1 MKTKVKN
8 KNSFTKELSVTVSW
22 KDLKEDYQKA
32 FDKAKDHYTPP
43 GGRKGKVYGVQLK
56 LFKKNYTPSIE
67 AQFSENSVNDYYRK
81 AIADLKLSPINQGQ
95 ITHLSFHE
103 GDDLIFKIEFEIK
116 PEIKLPNYK
125 KKFKV
130 SAIKY
135 IPSKKDLEDSLID
148 LQNRFSTMEE
158 VETGA
163 DKDHFLFVD
172 LQELNAGAPII
183 GKKIEK
189 QYVRLGFGA
198 FKNEAFKMIKGIKKD
213 EQRNVS
219 IDIDGKKVDYQVF
232 VHKVEKQIIPKLDNK
247 FASKVE
253 PNLKTLKQLK
263 DKINDN
269 ISQSFENEHAKEIN
283 NAIMN
288 YFVDKTKLDAPESMI
303 QNYLD
308 HIIENNKAQQPNLTK
323 EREEEMR
330 NSGLEGA
337 IFNVKWYLIKEK
349 IINDQK
355 ISVSKEDMESKK
367 NDLINQEP
375 QNEQSIKDFLKNPE
389 NQQRFFDD
397 MLSEKLFDYLN
408 SNRPIISIGP
418 EQSEVGE
425 ILSRSCQL
433 HS

>member
-8 KNSFTKELSVTVSW
+8 KNSFTKEISVTVPW
-22 KDLKEDYQKA
+22 KSLKEDYQKA

-43 GGRKGKVYGVQLK
+43 GGRKGKVFGLQLK

-95 ITHLSFHE
+95 ITHLTFHE
-103 GDDLIFKIEFEIK
+103 GQDLVFKIEFEFK

-135 IPSKKDLEDSLID
+135 IPSKKDIDDSLSD
-148 LQNRFSTMEE
+148 LQNRFSSMEE
-158 VETGA
+158 VKDGA
-163 DKDHFLFVD
+163 DKEHFLFVD
-172 LQELNAGAPII
+172 LQELDSGSPVI

-198 FKNEAFKMIKGIKKD
+198 FKNAALKTMKGIKKD
-213 EQRNVS
+213 EQRNVT
-219 IDIDGKKVDYQVF
+219 IDIEGKKVDYQVF

-247 FASKVE
+247 FATTVE
-253 PNLKTLKQLK
+253 PGLKTLKELK
-263 DKINDN
+263 DKIKDN
-269 ISQSFENEHAKEIN
+269 INQSFENEHVKEIN
-283 NAIMN
+283 NGIIN

-323 EREEEMR
+323 DQEEEMR

-349 IINDQK
+349 IINDEK
-355 ISVSKEDMESKK
+355 ISVSKEDIDNKTK
-367 NDLINQEP
+367 DLIKREP
-375 QNEQSIKDFLKNPE
+375 QNEKSIKDFLKNPE

-397 MLSEKLFDYLN
+397 MLSEKLFDFIKDYVNVKVNKKKSDELRKSKGDLN
-408 SNRPIISIGP
+408 G
-418 EQSEVGE
+418 
-425 ILSRSCQL
+425 
-433 HS
+433 

>member
-8 KNSFTKELSVTVSW
+8 KNSFTKEISVTVPW
-22 KDLKEDYQKA
+22 KNLKEDYQKA

-43 GGRKGKVYGVQLK
+43 GGRKGKVFGVQLK

-95 ITHLSFHE
+95 ITHLTFHE
-103 GDDLIFKIEFEIK
+103 GEDLVFKIEFEFK

-135 IPSKKDLEDSLID
+135 IPSKKDIDDSLSD
-148 LQNRFSTMEE
+148 LQNRFSSMEE
-158 VETGA
+158 VKDGA
-163 DKDHFLFVD
+163 DKEHFLFVD
-172 LQELNAGAPII
+172 LQELDSGSPVI

-198 FKNEAFKMIKGIKKD
+198 FKNAALKTMKGIKKD
-213 EQRNVS
+213 EQRNVT
-219 IDIDGKKVDYQVF
+219 IDIEGKKVDYQVF

-247 FASKVE
+247 FAATVE
-253 PNLKTLKQLK
+253 PGLKTLKELK
-263 DKINDN
+263 DKIKDN
-269 ISQSFENEHAKEIN
+269 INQSFENEHVKEIN
-283 NAIMN
+283 NGIIN

-323 EREEEMR
+323 DQEEEMR

-349 IINDQK
+349 IINDEK
-355 ISVSKEDMESKK
+355 ISVSKEDIDNKTK
-367 NDLINQEP
+367 DLIKREP
-375 QNEQSIKDFLKNPE
+375 QNEKSIKDFLKNPE

-397 MLSEKLFDYLN
+397 MLSEKLFDFIKDYVNVKVNKKKSDELRKSKGDLN
-408 SNRPIISIGP
+408 G
-418 EQSEVGE
+418 
-425 ILSRSCQL
+425 
-433 HS
+433 

>member
-8 KNSFTKELSVTVSW
+8 KNSFTKEISVTVPW
-22 KDLKEDYQKA
+22 KNLKEDYQKA
-32 FDKAKDHYTPP
+32 FDKAKNHYTPP
-43 GGRKGKVYGVQLK
+43 GGRKGKVFGVQLK

-95 ITHLSFHE
+95 ITHLTFHE
-103 GDDLIFKIEFEIK
+103 GEDLVFKIEFEFK

-135 IPSKKDLEDSLID
+135 IPSKKDIDDSLSD
-148 LQNRFSTMEE
+148 LQNRFSSMEE
-158 VETGA
+158 VKDGA
-163 DKDHFLFVD
+163 DKEHFLFVD
-172 LQELNAGAPII
+172 LQELDSGSPVI

-198 FKNEAFKMIKGIKKD
+198 FKNAALKTMKGIKKD
-213 EQRNVS
+213 EQRNVT
-219 IDIDGKKVDYQVF
+219 IDIEGKKVDYQVF

-247 FASKVE
+247 FAAKVE
-253 PNLKTLKQLK
+253 PGLKTLKELK
-263 DKINDN
+263 DKIKDN
-269 ISQSFENEHAKEIN
+269 INQSFENEHVKEIN
-283 NAIMN
+283 NGIIN

-323 EREEEMR
+323 DQEEEMR

-349 IINDQK
+349 IINDEK
-355 ISVSKEDMESKK
+355 ISVSKEDIDNKTK
-367 NDLINQEP
+367 DLIKREP
-375 QNEQSIKDFLKNPE
+375 QNEKSIKDFLKNPE

-397 MLSEKLFDYLN
+397 MLSEKLFDFIKDYVNVKVNKKKSDELRKSKGDLN
-408 SNRPIISIGP
+408 G
-418 EQSEVGE
+418 
-425 ILSRSCQL
+425 
-433 HS
+433 

>member
-135 IPSKKDLEDSLID
+135 IPSKKDLEDSLVD

-198 FKNEAFKMIKGIKKD
+198 FKNEAFKTIKGIKKD

-323 EREEEMR
+323 EQEEEMR

-355 ISVSKEDMESKK
+355 ILVSKEDMESKK

-397 MLSEKLFDYLN
+397 MLSEKLFDYLKDYASVKVIKKKSDELRKSQGGVN
-408 SNRPIISIGP
+408 G
-418 EQSEVGE
+418 
-425 ILSRSCQL
+425 
-433 HS
+433 

>member
-397 MLSEKLFDYLN
+397 MLSEKLFDYLKDYASVKVIKKKSDELRKAQGGVN
-408 SNRPIISIGP
+408 G
-418 EQSEVGE
+418 
-425 ILSRSCQL
+425 
-433 HS
+433 

>member
-8 KNSFTKELSVTVSW
+8 KNSFTKEISVTVPW
-22 KDLKEDYQKA
+22 KNLKEDYQKA
-32 FDKAKDHYTPP
+32 FNKAKDHYTPP
-43 GGRKGKVYGVQLK
+43 GGRKGKVFGVQLK

-95 ITHLSFHE
+95 ITHLTFHE
-103 GDDLIFKIEFEIK
+103 GEDLIFKIEFEFK

-135 IPSKKDLEDSLID
+135 IPSKKDIDDSLSD
-148 LQNRFSTMEE
+148 LQNRFSSMEE
-158 VETGA
+158 VKDGA
-163 DKDHFLFVD
+163 DKEHFLFVD
-172 LQELNAGAPII
+172 LQELDSGSPVI

-198 FKNEAFKMIKGIKKD
+198 FKNAALKTMKGIKKD
-213 EQRNVS
+213 EQRNVT
-219 IDIDGKKVDYQVF
+219 IDIEGKKVDYQVF

-247 FASKVE
+247 FAATVE
-253 PNLKTLKQLK
+253 PGLKTLKELK
-263 DKINDN
+263 HKIKDN
-269 ISQSFENEHAKEIN
+269 INQSFENEHVKEIN
-283 NAIMN
+283 NGIIN

-323 EREEEMR
+323 DQEEEMR

-349 IINDQK
+349 IINDEK
-355 ISVSKEDMESKK
+355 ISVSKEDIDNKTK
-367 NDLINQEP
+367 DLIKREP
-375 QNEQSIKDFLKNPE
+375 QNEKSIKDFLKNPE

-397 MLSEKLFDYLN
+397 MLSEKLFDFIKDYVNVKVNNKKSDELRKSKGDLN
-408 SNRPIISIGP
+408 G
-418 EQSEVGE
+418 
-425 ILSRSCQL
+425 
-433 HS
+433 

>member
-8 KNSFTKELSVTVSW
+8 KNSFTKEISVTVPW
-22 KDLKEDYQKA
+22 KNLKEDYQKA
-32 FDKAKDHYTPP
+32 FDKAKNHYTPP
-43 GGRKGKVYGVQLK
+43 GGRKGKVFGVQLK

-95 ITHLSFHE
+95 ITHLTFHE
-103 GDDLIFKIEFEIK
+103 GEDLVFKIEFEFK

-135 IPSKKDLEDSLID
+135 IPSKKDIDDSLSD
-148 LQNRFSTMEE
+148 LQNRFSSMEE
-158 VETGA
+158 VKDGA
-163 DKDHFLFVD
+163 DKEHFLFVD
-172 LQELNAGAPII
+172 LQELDSGSPVI

-198 FKNEAFKMIKGIKKD
+198 FKNAALKTMKGIKKD
-213 EQRNVS
+213 EQRNVT
-219 IDIDGKKVDYQVF
+219 IDIEGKKVDYQVF

-247 FASKVE
+247 FAATVE
-253 PNLKTLKQLK
+253 PGLKTLKELK
-263 DKINDN
+263 DKIKDN
-269 ISQSFENEHAKEIN
+269 INQSFENEHIKEIN
-283 NAIMN
+283 NGIIN

-323 EREEEMR
+323 DQEEEMR

-349 IINDQK
+349 IINDEK
-355 ISVSKEDMESKK
+355 ISVSKEDIDNKTK
-367 NDLINQEP
+367 DLIKREP
-375 QNEQSIKDFLKNPE
+375 QNEKSIKDFLKNPE

-397 MLSEKLFDYLN
+397 MLSEKLFDFIKDYVNVKVNKKKSDELRKSKGDLN
-408 SNRPIISIGP
+408 G
-418 EQSEVGE
+418 
-425 ILSRSCQL
+425 
-433 HS
+433 

>member
-8 KNSFTKELSVTVSW
+8 KNSFTKEISVTVPW
-22 KDLKEDYQKA
+22 KNLKEDYQKA
-32 FDKAKDHYTPP
+32 FDKAKNHYTPP
-43 GGRKGKVYGVQLK
+43 GGRKGKVFGVQLK

-95 ITHLSFHE
+95 ITHLTFHE
-103 GDDLIFKIEFEIK
+103 GEDLVFKIEFEFK

-135 IPSKKDLEDSLID
+135 IPSKKDIDDSLSD
-148 LQNRFSTMEE
+148 LQNRFSSMEE
-158 VETGA
+158 VKDGA
-163 DKDHFLFVD
+163 DKEHFLFVD
-172 LQELNAGAPII
+172 LQELDSGSPVI

-198 FKNEAFKMIKGIKKD
+198 FKNAALKTMKGIKKD
-213 EQRNVS
+213 EQRNVT
-219 IDIDGKKVDYQVF
+219 IDIEGKKVDYQVF

-247 FASKVE
+247 FAATVE
-253 PNLKTLKQLK
+253 PGLKTLKELK
-263 DKINDN
+263 DKIKDN
-269 ISQSFENEHAKEIN
+269 INQSFENEHVKEIN
-283 NAIMN
+283 NGIIN

-323 EREEEMR
+323 DQEEEMR

-349 IINDQK
+349 IINDEK
-355 ISVSKEDMESKK
+355 ISVSKEDIDNKTK
-367 NDLINQEP
+367 DLIKREP
-375 QNEQSIKDFLKNPE
+375 QNEKSIKDFLENPE

-397 MLSEKLFDYLN
+397 MLSEKLFDFIKDYVNVKVNKKKSDELRKSKGDLN
-408 SNRPIISIGP
+408 G
-418 EQSEVGE
+418 
-425 ILSRSCQL
+425 
-433 HS
+433 

>member
-8 KNSFTKELSVTVSW
+8 KNSFTKEISVTVPW
-22 KDLKEDYQKA
+22 KNLKEDYQKA
-32 FDKAKDHYTPP
+32 FNKAKDHYTPP
-43 GGRKGKVYGVQLK
+43 GGRKGKVFGVQLK

-95 ITHLSFHE
+95 ITHLTFHE
-103 GDDLIFKIEFEIK
+103 GEDLVFKIEFEFK

-135 IPSKKDLEDSLID
+135 IPSKKDIDDSLSD
-148 LQNRFSTMEE
+148 LQNRFSSMEE
-158 VETGA
+158 VKDGA
-163 DKDHFLFVD
+163 DKEHFLFVD
-172 LQELNAGAPII
+172 LQELDSGSPVI

-198 FKNEAFKMIKGIKKD
+198 FKNAALKTMKGIKKD
-213 EQRNVS
+213 EQRNVT
-219 IDIDGKKVDYQVF
+219 IDIEGKKVDYQVF

-247 FASKVE
+247 FAATVE
-253 PNLKTLKQLK
+253 PGLKTLKELK
-263 DKINDN
+263 DKIKDN
-269 ISQSFENEHAKEIN
+269 INQSFENEHVKEIN
-283 NAIMN
+283 NGIIN

-323 EREEEMR
+323 DQEEEMR

-349 IINDQK
+349 IINDEK
-355 ISVSKEDMESKK
+355 ISVSKEDIDNKTK
-367 NDLINQEP
+367 DLIKREP
-375 QNEQSIKDFLKNPE
+375 QNEKSIKDFLKNPE

-397 MLSEKLFDYLN
+397 MLSEKLFDFIKDYVNVKVNKKKSDDLRKSKGDLN
-408 SNRPIISIGP
+408 G
-418 EQSEVGE
+418 
-425 ILSRSCQL
+425 
-433 HS
+433 

>member
-8 KNSFTKELSVTVSW
+8 KNSFTKEISVTVPW
-22 KDLKEDYQKA
+22 KNLKEDYQKA
-32 FDKAKDHYTPP
+32 FDKAKNHYTPP
-43 GGRKGKVYGVQLK
+43 GGRKGKVFGVQLK

-95 ITHLSFHE
+95 ITHLTFHE
-103 GDDLIFKIEFEIK
+103 GEDLVFKIEFEFK

-135 IPSKKDLEDSLID
+135 IPSKKDIDDSLSD
-148 LQNRFSTMEE
+148 LQNRFSSMEE
-158 VETGA
+158 VKDGA
-163 DKDHFLFVD
+163 DKEHFLFVD
-172 LQELNAGAPII
+172 LQELDSGSPVI

-198 FKNEAFKMIKGIKKD
+198 FKNAALKTMKGIKKD
-213 EQRNVS
+213 EQRNVT
-219 IDIDGKKVDYQVF
+219 IDIEGKKVDYQVF

-247 FASKVE
+247 FAATVE
-253 PNLKTLKQLK
+253 PGLKTLKELK
-263 DKINDN
+263 DKIKDN
-269 ISQSFENEHAKEIN
+269 INQSFENEHVKEIN
-283 NAIMN
+283 NGIIN

-323 EREEEMR
+323 DQEEEMR

-349 IINDQK
+349 IINDEK
-355 ISVSKEDMESKK
+355 ISVSKEDIDNKTK
-367 NDLINQEP
+367 DLIKREP
-375 QNEQSIKDFLKNPE
+375 QNEKSIKDFLKNPE

-397 MLSEKLFDYLN
+397 MLSEKLFDFIKDYVNVKVNKKKSDELRKSKGDLN
-408 SNRPIISIGP
+408 G
-418 EQSEVGE
+418 
-425 ILSRSCQL
+425 
-433 HS
+433 

>member
-8 KNSFTKELSVTVSW
+8 KNSFTKEISVTVPW
-22 KDLKEDYQKA
+22 KNLKEDYQKA
-32 FDKAKDHYTPP
+32 FNKAKDHYTPP
-43 GGRKGKVYGVQLK
+43 GGRKGKVFGVQLK

-95 ITHLSFHE
+95 ITHLTFHE
-103 GDDLIFKIEFEIK
+103 GEDLVFKIEFEFK

-135 IPSKKDLEDSLID
+135 IPSKKDIDDSLSD
-148 LQNRFSTMEE
+148 LQNRFSSMEE
-158 VETGA
+158 VKDGA
-163 DKDHFLFVD
+163 DKEHFLFVD
-172 LQELNAGAPII
+172 LQELDSGSPVI

-198 FKNEAFKMIKGIKKD
+198 FKNAALKTMKGIKKD
-213 EQRNVS
+213 EQRNVT
-219 IDIDGKKVDYQVF
+219 IDIEGKKVDYQVF

-247 FASKVE
+247 FAATVE
-253 PNLKTLKQLK
+253 PGLKTLKELK
-263 DKINDN
+263 DKIKDN
-269 ISQSFENEHAKEIN
+269 INQSFENEHVKEIN
-283 NAIMN
+283 NGIIN

-323 EREEEMR
+323 DQEEEMR

-349 IINDQK
+349 IINDEK
-355 ISVSKEDMESKK
+355 ISVSKEDIDNKTK
-367 NDLINQEP
+367 DLIKREP
-375 QNEQSIKDFLKNPE
+375 QNEKSIKDFLKNPE

-397 MLSEKLFDYLN
+397 MLSEKLFDFIKDYVNVKVNKKKSDELRKSKGDLN
-408 SNRPIISIGP
+408 G
-418 EQSEVGE
+418 
-425 ILSRSCQL
+425 
-433 HS
+433 

>member
-8 KNSFTKELSVTVSW
+8 KNSFTKEISVTVPW
-22 KDLKEDYQKA
+22 KNLKEDYQKA

-43 GGRKGKVYGVQLK
+43 GGRKGKVFGVQLK

-95 ITHLSFHE
+95 ITHLTFHE
-103 GDDLIFKIEFEIK
+103 GEDLVFKIEFEFK

-135 IPSKKDLEDSLID
+135 IPSKKDIDDSLSD
-148 LQNRFSTMEE
+148 LQNRFSSMEE
-158 VETGA
+158 VKDGA
-163 DKDHFLFVD
+163 DKEHFLFVD
-172 LQELNAGAPII
+172 LQELDSGSPVI

-198 FKNEAFKMIKGIKKD
+198 FKNAALKTMKGIKKD
-213 EQRNVS
+213 EQRNVT
-219 IDIDGKKVDYQVF
+219 IDIEGKKVDYQVF

-247 FASKVE
+247 FAATVE
-253 PNLKTLKQLK
+253 PGLKTLKELK
-263 DKINDN
+263 HKIKDN
-269 ISQSFENEHAKEIN
+269 INQSFENEHVKEIN
-283 NAIMN
+283 NGIIN

-323 EREEEMR
+323 DQEEEMR

-349 IINDQK
+349 IINDEK
-355 ISVSKEDMESKK
+355 ISVSKEDIDNKTK
-367 NDLINQEP
+367 DLIKREP
-375 QNEQSIKDFLKNPE
+375 QNEKSIKDFLKNPE

-397 MLSEKLFDYLN
+397 MLSEKLFDFIKDYVNVKVNNKKSDELRKSKGDLN
-408 SNRPIISIGP
+408 G
-418 EQSEVGE
+418 
-425 ILSRSCQL
+425 
-433 HS
+433 